1 MSATIQRGR
10 APKPGAPCAW
20 CGEVPSMV
28 DGALTC
34 AEPSCPKWRPL
45 TVYTARIGYVG
56 LDALDI
62 TRKSATGD
70 ALVFAPSW
78 SILRPALDARQR
90 AGRLRAAAQSDDPAA
105 GLALDEAQMTEDE
118 AWAAYVPAY
127 VAEMRASYRAHRPAW
142 ERLLG
147 EVLLTLTC
155 YCVDPER
162 CHRVLL
168 ARDILPKLGATYAG
182 ERPPQRGTKADKLMD
197 SVDEELRLAGVR

>member
-1 MSATIQRGR
+1 MS
-10 APKPGAPCAW
+10 
-20 CGEVPSMV
+20 
-28 DGALTC
+28 
-34 AEPSCPKWRPL
+34 L

-62 TRKSATGD
+62 TRKSAIGD
-70 ALVFAPSW
+70 GQVFAPSW
-78 SILRPALDARQR
+78 SILNPALDARR
-90 AGRLRAAAQSDDPAA
+90 RAADASKLFWSSLAADDEGPAI
-105 GLALDEAQMTEDE
+105 LAA
-118 AWAAYVPAY
+118 AWAVYVPAY

-182 ERPPQRGTKADKLMD
+182 ERPPQRGTKADKLLG

>member
-28 DGALTC
+28 DGVLTC

-62 TRKSATGD
+62 TRKSGRGD

-78 SILRPALDARQR
+78 SILRPALDAR
-90 AGRLRAAAQSDDPAA
+90 ARAAEASKLWWSCLAETDEGPAI
-105 GLALDEAQMTEDE
+105 LAA
-118 AWAAYVPAY
+118 AWAEYVPAY

-142 ERLLG
+142 DRLLG
-147 EVLLTLTC
+147 EVLVTLTC